1 MDDPVLTATLSGKK
15 AILLTWTY
23 GQNANFEIFW
33 KSSVPAGQDM
43 VLLGSTNA
51 FSFTTPDLEPSKTYT
66 FYVRANVGLIYQF
79 SNTVELFVSCGVG
92 VVLVADPP
100 PSPPEQKRVIYAAA
114 SSDDIFQR
122 FSGTGSFG
130 PLSQTF
136 RSWAGVCIGLNG
148 DVYAS
153 AGDRVY
159 VRAGGQGDFIDIGG
173 PPVVP
178 AIVSGNFWGMCA
190 ASNGDIYLAH
200 YTGGAANDIYVR
212 VGGVGN
218 FVGTGAPSGKQWT
231 YMAAAPN
238 GDIFCAHSNVGI
250 ADIYKRTG
258 GAGSWNPL
266 GLNPGYGWQ
275 GVGAGVDGT
284 IYACVNYGASDIYK
298 SINGGATFTSLWP
311 VVRLWQGMGTTR
323 NGDVYA
329 TVAGGD
335 IWMLPFGGTDFLAL
349 GAPFKSWAAIG
360 SRMF

>member
-66 FYVRANVGLIYQF
+66 FYVRANVGLTYQF

-100 PSPPEQKRVIYAAA
+100 PSPPEQKRDIYAAA
-114 SSDDIFQR
+114 STNDIYQR
-122 FSGTGSFG
+122 FSGTGNFG
-130 PLSQTF
+130 PLGQTF
-136 RSWAGVCIGLNG
+136 RSWAGICISLNG
-148 DVYAS
+148 DVYCC
-153 AGDRVY
+153 AGSEVY
-159 VRAGGQGDFIDIGG
+159 VRVGGVGNFIALGAPIV
-173 PPVVP
+173 PVIT
-178 AIVSGNFWGMCA
+178 AGNFWGMCA

-200 YTGGAANDIYVR
+200 YTGGDPNDIYIR
-212 VGGVGN
+212 AGGVGN

-298 SINGGATFTSLWP
+298 SINGGATFTP
-311 VVRLWQGMGTTR
+311 MGQGVRTWQGMGTTK

-329 TVAGGD
+329 AVAGGD
-335 IWMLPFGGTDFLAL
+335 IYMLPSGETDFVAL
-349 GAPFKSWAAIG
+349 GAPTRSWSGIG